1 MQNFLQDLRYGARML
16 MRSPGFTAVAVLTLA
31 LGIGANTA
39 IFSVVNTVLLKPL
52 PFEDSDQLV
61 QVYEAYPEQGFW
73 HGWHSA
79 PLYYDWRERNEV
91 FSQISPIWQRGYVL
105 TGSGEAASISATSVV
120 SDFFP
125 LFRLKP
131 ILGRGFNPEEEVEG
145 RNNVVVISYGFW
157 QERFGGNGEVLNK
170 SITLNGTPHTI
181 IGVMPPGQA
190 YPRRTKLWTPFVV
203 PEESNHRGLKF
214 MYSVA
219 RLKSDV
225 TLEQARANMTAVAK
239 SIAEDYP
246 KNFSKE
252 FDTGVFPMKQ
262 EIVGRTSKALWL
274 LLGAVSFVLLIACA
288 NVANLLLAR
297 AASREKEL
305 AVRAAIGAG
314 RGRLLRQLLTESVL
328 LSMTGGGLGLL
339 LAWGGV
345 QGFIAFSPGNIP
357 RLSELG
363 VDWEILTY
371 SLLLTF
377 ATGLLFGLAPAL
389 KSSRP
394 ELSSAL
400 REGSRTGGGG
410 FSLLRRHRLR
420 NLLVI
425 GEVAMALVLLV
436 GAGLM
441 VRSFTALLSEDTGLK
456 ADRVLTVEI
465 SLPEYKYSTS
475 DQQRQ
480 FFEELLARTAS
491 VQSIQQAGVI
501 NALPFG
507 GHQWMWSFRVAGSE
521 SGGKLVKGGADYRL
535 VTPGYF
541 RAMGIPI
548 LRGRSF
554 TAEDRADLP
563 GAFIINEA
571 FAREKL
577 PNREALGS
585 QIRLDD
591 HSPWSTIVGVVGDVR
606 HNGLADKVEPEMYRP
621 FAQAPHSS
629 MTMVFRAEGDVTA
642 LTGTIR
648 GFVKDLDPNQPVGR
662 ISTMEALISNSV
674 SRPRFYM
681 ALLGLFAAVAAAL
694 AAVGIY
700 GVMAYSVSQRTHE
713 IGIRVAL
720 GAQRS
725 QVLRLVL
732 LQGAILTGVG
742 IVLGIT
748 GAVALTRYM
757 ASLLHGITATDPLT
771 FVAISF
777 LLSAVSL
784 LASYIPARR
793 ATKVDPMV
801 ALRYE

>member
-1 MQNFLQDLRYGARML
+1 MRNFLQDLRYGARML
-16 MRSPGFTAVAVLTLA
+16 TRSPGFTTVAVMTLA

-52 PFEDSDQLV
+52 PFEDSNRLV
-61 QVYEAYPEQGFW
+61 HVYEAYPAQGFW
-73 HGWHSA
+73 RGWHSA

-131 ILGRGFNPEEEVEG
+131 ILGRGFAPEEEIKG
-145 RNNVVVISYGFW
+145 RNSVVVISYGFW
-157 QERFGGNGEVLNK
+157 QERFGGDGEILNK
-170 SITLNGTPHTI
+170 SIILNGTPHTI
-181 IGVMPPGQA
+181 IGVMPPGQEF
-190 YPRRTKLWTPFVV
+190 PRNTKLWTPFVV
-203 PEESNHRGLKF
+203 PEESNRRGFKF
-214 MYSVA
+214 MYTVA

-225 TLEQARANMTAVAK
+225 TLEQSRANMTAVAK

-246 KNFSKE
+246 GNYSKN

-262 EIVGRTSKALWL
+262 EIVGRASQALWL

-297 AASREKEL
+297 AASREKEF

-328 LSMTGGGLGLL
+328 LSMAGGGLGLL

-345 QGFIAFSPGNIP
+345 HGFVAFSPGNIP
-357 RLSELG
+357 RLSELT

-400 REGSRTGGGG
+400 KEGSRTGGGG

-441 VRSFTALLSEDTGLK
+441 VRSFAALLSEDTGFE
-456 ADRVLTVEI
+456 ADRVLTMQI
-465 SLPEYKYSTS
+465 SLPMHKYSDS
-475 DQQRQ
+475 GQQRQ
-480 FFEELLARTAS
+480 FFEDLLSRTT
-491 VQSIQQAGVI
+491 SIRNVEHAGAV
-501 NALPFG
+501 NSLPFSRT
-507 GHQWMWSFRVAGSE
+507 QYMWSFQMAETGE
-521 SGGKLVKGGADYRL
+521 DGKPVKGSADYRV
-535 VTPGYF
+535 VTPDYF
-541 RAMGIPI
+541 QTLGIP
-548 LRGRSF
+548 LRRGRLFGSD
-554 TAEDRADLP
+554 DREGFP
-563 GAFIINEA
+563 EAFIVNEA
-571 FAREKL
+571 FVQKYF
-577 PNREALGS
+577 PQGDILGKQFHLGRS
-585 QIRLDD
+585 D
-591 HSPWSTIVGVVGDVR
+591 PWGTLVGVVGNIL
-606 HNGLADKVEPEMYRP
+606 HTGLDAEVKPEMYRP
-621 FAQAPHSS
+621 FAQAPGQS
-629 MTMVFRAEGDVTA
+629 MTLALRAEGDVTA
-642 LTGTIR
+642 LAGTIR
-648 GFVKDLDPNQPVGR
+648 GFVKDLDPDQPVGR
-662 ISTMEALISNSV
+662 ISTMEGLISDSV
-674 SRPRFYM
+674 ARPRFYM
-681 ALLGLFAAVAAAL
+681 ALLGLFAAVAAVL

-771 FVAISF
+771 FVAISL

-793 ATKVDPMV
+793 ATRVEPMV